1 MSDGFKRFIETG
13 GKTLE
18 EIKKNISRAL
28 NEAVD
33 SVVDDAAEFVSKG
46 LKNQIKQTV
55 KDVHKDSEGFY
66 RPEKIPRPSINYSTG
81 RPQGEPSRTLSP
93 NEIAFPHEP
102 LPEHMSQQ
110 DEYMLDKI
118 REMRALE
125 EVTHNGYI
133 VRRCAEITM
142 VRQGLFMADVEDDY
156 DRRVFCAI
164 SRPIYAAMSNSQLR
178 TYFTWRTDVR
188 RGKYA
193 EVDKPYVLL
202 YCSELLNKIGVSS
215 SCEAF
220 EALLALWESCRGF
233 AGYLDEIMPRW
244 LKDFYAYNDITEK
257 YSDIS
262 ICLNEPPRSELASS
276 AEEIEMGIYTDKFD
290 FLANNS
296 AYNIRGSIF
305 LTEETAPLL
314 NGACETVLKAL
325 SEYFGERG
333 IELSALLCGKLKK
346 DYTWAP
352 FFGALVD
359 LDRMDGF
366 RAVAVSPSERY
377 CIKRGEP
384 ALECFEFSP
393 SRGFIGYLLK
403 STEAELRKRT
413 GFKRRITPNISMLEN
428 DFKNRTKLMAAV
440 SEEDFPK
447 VITSAVNKFC
457 TENGIALPKKARK
470 KPESTEIVYTREKV
484 EIDVSQLEK
493 IRERSDELAKK
504 LIVAEDG
511 FPLEDEI
518 EHIAMQIADDDF
530 DEKVSVCG
538 ELAPEVSE
546 PEFAEGNP
554 LFEQLPESWQSF
566 ANDLTP
572 TQLTVLKLLQNGG
585 AADYCRENGL
595 LPETL
600 FEEINT
606 EALAALDDIVI
617 EGGEIISDYSDE
629 IAKIIA
635 AAGI

>member
-18 EIKKNISRAL
+18 EIRKNISKAL

-33 SVVDDAAEFVSKG
+33 YVVDDAAEFISKE
-46 LKNQIKQTV
+46 LRTV
-55 KDVHKDSEGFY
+55 RDTARKDADGY
-66 RPEKIPRPSINYSTG
+66 YMPEKIPPRRPSIDYSTG
-81 RPQGEPSRTLSP
+81 RPQGEPRRTITP
-93 NEIAFPHEP
+93 NEIAFPREP

-125 EVTHNGYI
+125 EVTHNNYI

-193 EVDKPYVLL
+193 EVDKPYILL
-202 YCSELLNKIGVSS
+202 YCSELLNKIGVPSADA
-215 SCEAF
+215 AF
-220 EALLALWESCRGF
+220 EALLALWNGCRGF
-233 AGYLDEIMPRW
+233 AGYLDKIIPRW
-244 LKDFYAYNDITEK
+244 LKDFYAYNDITAK
-257 YSDIS
+257 FPDIPA
-262 ICLNEPPRSELASS
+262 CLNETPRSELGSA
-276 AEEIEMGIYTDKFD
+276 AEEIERGVYSNKLD
-290 FLANNS
+290 FLADNS
-296 AYNIRGSIF
+296 VYNIRGSIF
-305 LTEETAPLL
+305 LTEDTAPLL
-314 NGACETVLKAL
+314 NGACEAVLGAL
-325 SEYFGERG
+325 SEYFEERG
-333 IELSALLCGKLKK
+333 IELSELLCGKLKK
-346 DYTWAP
+346 DYTWVP
-352 FFGALVD
+352 FYGALVD

-366 RAVAVSPSERY
+366 RAVTVDPSERY

-393 SRGFIGYLLK
+393 SKGFIGYLLK
-403 STEAELRKRT
+403 STEAELRKKT
-413 GFKRRITPNISMLEN
+413 GFKRYITPNISMLEN

-440 SEEDFPK
+440 SDAEFPRA
-447 VITSAVNKFC
+447 ISSAVDKFC
-457 TENGIALPKKARK
+457 IKNGIAPPKKARK
-470 KPESTEIVYTREKV
+470 KSESTEIVYTREKV

-493 IRERSDELAKK
+493 IREQSDELAKK
-504 LIVAEDG
+504 LMITEDS

-518 EHIAMQIADDDF
+518 EQIAMQIADDDF
-530 DEKVSVCG
+530 DERVSVCG

-546 PEFAEGNP
+546 PEITGGNS

-600 FEEINT
+600 FEEINN
-606 EALAALDDIVI
+606 EALAALDDIVV
-617 EGGEIISDYSDE
+617 EGGKIIPDYSDD